1 MFATTRASR
10 ARSRASG
17 LALAAVLAFTGA
29 CFSDAP
35 TPPPVDDFE
44 IDCATDEQP
53 PAGSGRAVVRIRNFA
68 FEPAALT
75 VDAGTEVTWVNC
87 EGAGGPRHTST
98 SDDDVWDSGL
108 LDPDMGQYSRTFE
121 DTGQFPYH
129 CTPHPFM
136 QGSVE
141 VQ

>member
-1 MFATTRASR
+1 MFASIRGPR
-10 ARSRASG
+10 ARRAVTG
-17 LALAAVLAFTGA
+17 LTLAAAAAFSAG

-35 TPPPVDDFE
+35 TPPVDDFE

-53 PAGSGRAVVRIRNFA
+53 PAGSNRAVVRIRNFA
-68 FEPAALT
+68 FEPASLT

-87 EGAGGPRHTST
+87 EGSGGPAHTST

-108 LDPDMGQYSRTFE
+108 LAADMGQYSRTFE

-136 QGSVE
+136 QAE
-141 VQ
+141 VVVQ